1 MQSFILS
8 FSFLLL
14 FSIGS
19 DNKEKIIKGFQN
31 NKQNEINT
39 LINKNCKQIKAIKH
53 YSLMV

>member
-19 DNKEKIIKGFQN
+19 VKKGKNIKGFQN
-31 NKQNEINT
+31 NRQNEINT
-39 LINKNCKQIKAIKH
+39 LMNKNCKQIKKIKH